1 MNQSGGGSQDTFTVV
16 LGSEPTSNVVVD
28 LTASDSTEAGV
39 SKSSLTFNASNW
51 NQAQTVTVSGVDDP
65 IRDELVKSEIAV
77 AINKNSTN
85 DTKYAA
91 LSSKSISVS
100 TSDDEENPIV
110 SVATSANSMDE
121 SGGQATLTVKQ
132 DVVAVADT
140 KVTLGTSGTATL
152 SDYTL
157 LSPSLTIPAGSREV
171 TTTLQAVSDNIDE
184 AVEKVEVS
192 ISSVSGGNG
201 AKAGGNQ
208 VEVSINDDDVSGFT
222 VAASGGSTSVSE
234 SGSSTDTISVVL
246 KSEPTGTV
254 AFLVEVSDATE
265 VRVSPSSLRF
275 DTSNWNKAQTITV
288 YGEDDL
294 IRDGLVNSEVKVAI
308 NKQDTLDS
316 KYAVLSS
323 QSLSVSTIDDGAVPL
338 VSLAASASSLNEGG
352 GQVTLTVTQNVAS
365 LADTKVTLGTSGTAV
380 LNSDYSLS
388 SKILTIPAG
397 SREATITLTA
407 LSDWI
412 DEDAEEIRVAISNV
426 SGASINGDQ
435 LAVITIK
442 DDDTS
447 AFTIVETDGATIVSE
462 GGGTLASGSVEVT
475 GCEPVWNTGQNF
487 FGINLSFYQQNR
499 SLFGVG
505 QQIIADDRTY
515 FIDAMN
521 IPGNC
526 NKGVALV
533 YVAASQN

>member
-1 MNQSGGGSQDTFTVV
+1 M
-16 LGSEPTSNVVVD
+16 
-28 LTASDSTEAGV
+28 
-39 SKSSLTFNASNW
+39 
-51 NQAQTVTVSGVDDP
+51 
-65 IRDELVKSEIAV
+65 
-77 AINKNSTN
+77 
-85 DTKYAA
+85 
-91 LSSKSISVS
+91 
-100 TSDDEENPIV
+100 
-110 SVATSANSMDE
+110 
-121 SGGQATLTVKQ
+121 
-132 DVVAVADT
+132 
-140 KVTLGTSGTATL
+140 
-152 SDYTL
+152 
-157 LSPSLTIPAGSREV
+157 
-171 TTTLQAVSDNIDE
+171 
-184 AVEKVEVS
+184 
-192 ISSVSGGNG
+192 
-201 AKAGGNQ
+201 
-208 VEVSINDDDVSGFT
+208 
-222 VAASGGSTSVSE
+222 
-234 SGSSTDTISVVL
+234 
-246 KSEPTGTV
+246 
-254 AFLVEVSDATE
+254 
-265 VRVSPSSLRF
+265 SPSSLRF

-412 DEDAEEIRVAISNV
+412 DEDAEEIRVAISNI

-487 FGINLSFYQQNR
+487 FLRHPKSCLSINK
-499 SLFGVG
+499 
-505 QQIIADDRTY
+505 IDRCLGLGLATTY
-515 FIDAMN
+515 R
-521 IPGNC
+521 
-526 NKGVALV
+526 
-533 YVAASQN
+533 